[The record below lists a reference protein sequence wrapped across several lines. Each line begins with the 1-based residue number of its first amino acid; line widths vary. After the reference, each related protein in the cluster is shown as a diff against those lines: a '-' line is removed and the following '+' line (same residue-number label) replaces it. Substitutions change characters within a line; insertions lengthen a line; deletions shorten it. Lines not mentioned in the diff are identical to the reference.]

1 MPFLEE
7 DDYKVQIRDFELEEL
22 TGYTNGI
29 RLKSETAAQAEMES
43 YLRDRYKVEDIF
55 SDAGDDRNP
64 LIVMYL
70 IDMALYHL
78 FSAITPRQVPQIR
91 MDRYD
96 AAINWLKAVA
106 SGKLNPALPL
116 REDDNGNTI
125 GTTVFGSNQPNN
137 FNW

>member
-1 MPFLEE
+1 MPFLME
-7 DDYKVQIRDFELEEL
+7 DDYKVQIRDFELQEL

-70 IDMALYHL
+70 IDIALYHL

-106 SGKLNPALPL
+106 AGKLNPALPL

-125 GTTVFGSNQPNN
+125 CTTVFGSNQANN